1 MCKKMEIFCFSENLG
16 NKICILKEIKEMKLN
31 FNYQFAKNF
40 FNENELK
47 QIKPYVEL
55 ANEVLTSK
63 TGAGN
68 DFLGWTDL
76 PENYDK
82 DEFARIKKAAEKIK
96 NDSDVLVVIGIGGS
110 YLGAKAAI
118 EFLSHSFYNNLPKEK
133 RKTPEIYFA
142 GTNMSG
148 VYLQHL
154 IEVVGDRDFSVNVIS
169 KSGTTTEPA
178 IAFRVFKKM
187 LEEKYGKEEAAK
199 RIYATTDKEKG
210 ALKTLATAEGYET
223 FVVPDNVGGRFSVLT
238 AVGLLPIAA
247 AGINIDDLMAGA
259 KDAMNDFANKNMD
272 ENQAL
277 QYAAVRNILH
287 RKGKDLELMVNYEPR
302 VHYLAEWWKQLFG
315 ESEGKDGKGLYPTS
329 ADFSA
334 DLHSLGQYIQE
345 GQRLFFETVV
355 SIGKPEV
362 EFVIESDKDNLDGL
376 NFIAGKTLDYVN
388 KKATD
393 GVILA
398 HIDGNVP
405 NLGVNIPEA
414 TPYHLG
420 YTFYFFEKACGVS
433 GYLLGVNPFD
443 QPGVEAYKKNM
454 FALLGKPGY
463 EEAGKELEKKL
474 NEVK

>member
-1 MCKKMEIFCFSENLG
+1 ME
-16 NKICILKEIKEMKLN
+16 KLN

-40 FNENELK
+40 FNENELR

-63 TGAGN
+63 SGAGN
-68 DFLGWTDL
+68 DFLGWVDL

-82 DEFARIKKAAEKIK
+82 NEFARIKKAAEKIK
-96 NDSDVLVVIGIGGS
+96 NDSEVLIVIGIGGS

-118 EFLSHSFYNNLPKEK
+118 EFLSHSFYNNLPKDK

-247 AGINIDDLMAGA
+247 AGINIDELMAGA

-345 GQRLFFETVV
+345 GKRLFFETVV

-362 EFVIESDKDNLDGL
+362 EFV
-376 NFIAGKTLDYVN
+376 IAGKTLDYVN

>member
-1 MCKKMEIFCFSENLG
+1 
-16 NKICILKEIKEMKLN
+16 MKLN

-47 QIKPYVEL
+47 QIKLYVEL

-68 DFLGWTDL
+68 DFLGWVDL
-76 PENYDK
+76 PETYDK

-96 NDSDVLVVIGIGGS
+96 NDSEVLVVIGIGGS

-118 EFLSHSFYNNLPKEK
+118 ELLSHSFYNNLPKDK

-154 IEVVGDRDFSVNVIS
+154 IDVVGDRDFSVNVIS

-199 RIYATTDKEKG
+199 RIYATTDKAKG

-247 AGINIDDLMAGA
+247 AGIDIDDLMAGA

-315 ESEGKDGKGLYPTS
+315 ESEGKEGKGLYPTS

-334 DLHSLGQYIQE
+334 DLHSLGQYIQQ

-362 EFVIESDKDNLDGL
+362 EFVIESDKENLDGL

-398 HIDGNVP
+398 HVDGNVP
-405 NLGVNIPEA
+405 NLGINIPEV